1 MLVMAR
7 IADVIDGVSTGL
19 LVWSLLGLYQDMGHA
34 VSRRGR
40 WLAGIALAAAGT
52 RSGLALAWIFGVEF
66 LPPSSRLLVACVLL
80 TVAISV
86 SMGRAHVFRGQI
98 SRLHDVQIGEMEQV
112 MRSRLIYAEAQGAQ
126 AREWLLMSEQI
137 SHVGHWRIGLPA
149 NELFWSEEV
158 YRIYGVSP
166 ESFTPE
172 LDSAIRLNHPDDR
185 HTVRSSIARTLAERV
200 DYHWAG
206 RLIRPSGEIRHAL
219 AHGVPQFSPSGEMIG
234 VFGVISD
241 ITEQKLVE
249 DELRLANKAAAQV
262 NLELNELALMD
273 SLSGLPNRRHFD
285 VAMEREFKRAH
296 RDNKALA
303 LAMIDLDFFKSY
315 NDFYGH
321 QGGDD
326 CLRQVAGVL
335 AEALRRPADQA
346 ARYGGEE
353 FAVLLPDTDEDGA
366 MVIAERLVAAVKE
379 LRLAHRESP
388 FGHVTISCGV
398 AVAWPRQDPASAR
411 ELIGRAD
418 GALYDA
424 KRAGRDRVCGCA
436 GESASGAAA
445 TQAKETKADVQMLFS
460 KKAPTA
466 RG

>member
-1 MLVMAR
+1 
-7 IADVIDGVSTGL
+7 
-19 LVWSLLGLYQDMGHA
+19 
-34 VSRRGR
+34 
-40 WLAGIALAAAGT
+40 
-52 RSGLALAWIFGVEF
+52 
-66 LPPSSRLLVACVLL
+66 
-80 TVAISV
+80 
-86 SMGRAHVFRGQI
+86 
-98 SRLHDVQIGEMEQV
+98 
-112 MRSRLIYAEAQGAQ
+112 
-126 AREWLLMSEQI
+126 
-137 SHVGHWRIGLPA
+137 
-149 NELFWSEEV
+149 
-158 YRIYGVSP
+158 
-166 ESFTPE
+166 
-172 LDSAIRLNHPDDR
+172 
-185 HTVRSSIARTLAERV
+185 
-200 DYHWAG
+200 
-206 RLIRPSGEIRHAL
+206 
-219 AHGVPQFSPSGEMIG
+219 
-234 VFGVISD
+234 
-241 ITEQKLVE
+241 
-249 DELRLANKAAAQV
+249 
-262 NLELNELALMD
+262 
-273 SLSGLPNRRHFD
+273 
-285 VAMEREFKRAH
+285 
-296 RDNKALA
+296 
-303 LAMIDLDFFKSY
+303 MIDLDFFKSY